1 MIYKQGTMM
10 THYLKNFLF
19 SAILLTIGNTTH
31 AYIWTMNNFTNRTLL
46 VQVEL
51 KYSKNPYFVLIPP
64 RQSAD
69 FSWEPGN
76 AMAGFCLGKIKYIV
90 ATFEM
95 LNRKDLFNCV
105 VKSSGYRDYTIIS
118 NDKISQF
125 VETTPFPEFQR
136 KEAELR
142 FMPDEL
148 FNQTVE
154 EAKKLSGTDVGAKI
168 VGWFTD
174 MVAQSKCRSR
184 DIKIIERKAKKT
196 DVNGDIGFY
205 TLAN

>member
-1 MIYKQGTMM
+1 M
-10 THYLKNFLF
+10 THYVKN
-19 SAILLTIGNTTH
+19 LLIATMLMIIGNTAHGYT
-31 AYIWTMNNFTNRTLL
+31 WTMNNFTKKTLL

-76 AMAGFCLGKIKYIV
+76 AMAGFCLGKIKYLV
-90 ATFEM
+90 VPSELLM
-95 LNRKDLFNCV
+95 NKNLFSCIT
-105 VKSSGYRDYTIIS
+105 KTSGSRECTIIS
-118 NDKISQF
+118 NEKIGKF
-125 VETTPFPEFQR
+125 LEITPFPEFQR

-142 FMPDEL
+142 FMPDAL

-168 VGWFTD
+168 VGWFAD

-196 DVNGDIGFY
+196 DVIGDIGFY

>member
-1 MIYKQGTMM
+1 M
-10 THYLKNFLF
+10 
-19 SAILLTIGNTTH
+19 LLAMGNTIN
-31 AYIWTMNNFTNRTLL
+31 AYTWTMNNFTKKRIL

-51 KYSKNPYFVLIPP
+51 KYSKNSYFVLIPP

-76 AMAGFCLGKIKYIV
+76 AMAGFCIGKINYVIIDQ
-90 ATFEM
+90 ELLM
-95 LNRKDLFNCV
+95 SRKDIFTYNYKTKEYEIV
-105 VKSSGYRDYTIIS
+105 S
-118 NDKISQF
+118 NDKVGSWAEYNQF
-125 VETTPFPEFQR
+125 PQYKR

-168 VGWFTD
+168 VGWFAD

-184 DIKIIERKAKKT
+184 DIKIIERNKE
-196 DVNGDIGFY
+196 IGFY